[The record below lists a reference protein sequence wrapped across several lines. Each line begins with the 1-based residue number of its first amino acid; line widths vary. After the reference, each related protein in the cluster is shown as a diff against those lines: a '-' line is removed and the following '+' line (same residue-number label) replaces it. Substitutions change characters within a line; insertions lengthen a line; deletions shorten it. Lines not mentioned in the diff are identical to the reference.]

1 MNSDSN
7 GMNRA
12 TSELRQT
19 SMFSYIFFMEYPTP
33 EIQQEILLLNVL
45 VQIYFFFLGGGGVA
59 GGPKFSEFCL
69 FCLVFMAAGGRGF
82 LPPLDHLRHFN
93 CHFNSERK
101 G

>member
-45 VQIYFFFLGGGGVA
+45 VQIYIFLGGGE
-59 GGPKFSEFCL
+59 GGLLEAL
-69 FCLVFMAAGGRGF
+69 RF
-82 LPPLDHLRHFN
+82 LSFV
-93 CHFNSERK
+93 CFV
-101 G
+101 

>member
-7 GMNRA
+7 GMNRT
-12 TSELRQT
+12 TSEQRQT

-45 VQIYFFFLGGGGVA
+45 VRYIFFFGGGGGFA
-59 GGPKFSEFCL
+59 GGPKFSEFCFFL
-69 FCLVFMAAGGRGF
+69 FSFYGGGGGGG
-82 LPPLDHLRHFN
+82 LPPFDHLRHFN
-93 CHFNSERK
+93 CPFNFERK